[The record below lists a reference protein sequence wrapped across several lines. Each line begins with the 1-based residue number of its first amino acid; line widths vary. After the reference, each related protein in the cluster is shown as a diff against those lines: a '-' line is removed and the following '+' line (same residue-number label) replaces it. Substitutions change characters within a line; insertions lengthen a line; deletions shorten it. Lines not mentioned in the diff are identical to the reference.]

1 MRKKLLCSSVVV
13 AASLFA
19 SSANAAQFITLTGP
33 SGVFGDDDVT
43 CSGPVPCSFTRSFSF
58 VTPVGFNIASADISS
73 ISTANVATN
82 IDFSS
87 VTFNGVNF
95 NTVLTGTQE
104 FRNLLNQNLVTGA
117 TNLLS
122 ISGMSGGNAS
132 FTGNLAF
139 AQVAA
144 IPEPATWIM
153 MLLGFAGIGF
163 TMRRK
168 DKSTLQV
175 RYT

>member
-19 SSANAAQFITLTGP
+19 SSANAAQFMTISGP
-33 SGVFGDDDVT
+33 SGVFGDDDVI
-43 CSGPVPCSFTRSFSF
+43 CSGPVPCSFTRSFNF
-58 VTPVGFNIASADISS
+58 LTPVGFNIASADISS
-73 ISTANVATN
+73 IASTTNMATN

-87 VTFNGVNF
+87 VTLNGVVF

-117 TNLLS
+117 NNLLS
-122 ISGMSGGNAS
+122 VTGTSGGNAAFS
-132 FTGNLAF
+132 GNLSF
-139 AQVAA
+139 ASA
-144 IPEPATWIM
+144 IPEPATWMM

-168 DKSTLQV
+168 NKSTLQV